1 MVRLADNFLQD
12 RLGRKPSRNYWYGH
26 SGGAYQGLATNYTT
40 SLNAKFNEDSD
51 GSLIDGFI
59 DDDPGLGL
67 FLPILMRNGQDI
79 LYRTPE
85 ERAAFVK
92 TIVVAHQAYPLD
104 YTTQPDKMGLR
115 NLLEGE
121 TPNAL
126 SNKRTTAR
134 IMKDKGISNYRMYEV
149 KGVSHNGGESLPLGK
164 RGDVEILNLSRL
176 MDGAIDL
183 LDNWVEKGIEP
194 PPTRSDAPGVGSEG
208 AIALPEV
215 ACPLGKYYAYPSM
228 GGDGGVGSTGFAEFD
243 GSSMEPFDGLSRFVD
258 MNENGK
264 RDKRETVTEAWRRL
278 GLLKEGEVFGRDKY
292 VACVQSAVAALRKG
306 NFLTQ
311 RGADLYVQEAK
322 GKEFPSS

>member
-1 MVRLADNFLQD
+1 
-12 RLGRKPSRNYWYGH
+12 
-26 SGGAYQGLATNYTT
+26 
-40 SLNAKFNEDSD
+40 
-51 GSLIDGFI
+51 LIDGFI

-292 VACVQSAVAALRKG
+292 VACVQSAAAALRKG